1 MSNDQGQPEF
11 SRVWLGLSRPHEG
24 LIEALREDGAEV
36 LDLPEDK
43 PWEAPEQGD
52 LVLLSVDWKPEN
64 AFLLCSRLKA
74 PRKPWVCVVMM
85 YETETEGELA
95 EPLTQFCMADGLL
108 HLDPEQ
114 ETGHKAALELL
125 FSVLHRPR
133 LRVSTD
139 VLLARLEGEM
149 RGAATELADR
159 IQSELSSERGR
170 SFLHSVTDPETGL
183 YSRGFMAFK
192 LEEEFK
198 RSWRFRLPLSVLL
211 LDFPAMREID
221 ADERLGI
228 LGQVSGLLLTEC
240 RDIDFMGR
248 YDESSFLLLLP
259 NTGLFGAKVFTTRIL
274 TSIQELDHVALA
286 HPAIAMTTV
295 PKASIETKDDL
306 LDLLRMTLVSAWSA
320 EGSERVQIAD

>member
-1 MSNDQGQPEF
+1 MTNDPAHPDF

-36 LDLPEDK
+36 LELPGDK

-52 LVLLSVDWKPEN
+52 LVLLSVDWTVEN
-64 AFLLCSRLKA
+64 AFLFCSRLKA
-74 PRKPWVCVVMM
+74 PRQPWVCVVMM
-85 YETETEGELA
+85 YETEMEGELA

-108 HLDPEQ
+108 HIDPEQ

-133 LRVSTD
+133 LRESTD

-149 RGAATELADR
+149 GGAATELADR

-170 SFLHSVTDPETGL
+170 SFLHTVTDPETGL

-211 LDFPAMREID
+211 LDFPGMREID
-221 ADERLGI
+221 ADERLSI

-274 TSIQELDHVALA
+274 TSIGELEHAALE
-286 HPAIAMTTV
+286 HPALAMTTV

-320 EGSERVQIAD
+320 EGNDRVQIAD